1 VKLKICEKENC
12 FLIEV
17 DTDEEVAIAVYTE
30 ETERIYLPTEASSD
44 STYYVERSEALVET
58 DSGYRLKIDERPHD
72 VKVLN

>member
-1 VKLKICEKENC
+1 MNIKTRKKEDF

-30 ETERIYLPTEASSD
+30 ESERIYLPTEASSD
-44 STYYVERSEALVET
+44 STYYVETSEALVET
-58 DSGYRLKIDERPHD
+58 DSGYRLKIDERPQD